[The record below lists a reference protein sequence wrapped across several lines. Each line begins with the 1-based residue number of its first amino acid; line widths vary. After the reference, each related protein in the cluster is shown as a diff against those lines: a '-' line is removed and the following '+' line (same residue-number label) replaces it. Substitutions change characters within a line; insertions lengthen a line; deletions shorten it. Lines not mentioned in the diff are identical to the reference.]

1 MQMSPFVS
9 QHDPDEQHPE
19 GRCGHREEGEGDE
32 IREVAADYCP

>member
-19 GRCGHREEGEGDE
+19 GRWGHCEEGEGDE